1 MTMQTPS
8 QWQSVATA
16 LNTALS
22 GVDDGGVGLSIL
34 SAVGQAGM
42 AYDADVANYERQL
55 QIRPNTSA
63 YDNYSTW
70 LFLYG
75 KQFAQCGVIVTETG
89 GSPPAFTLSPVT
101 LGLMTAAMATAIATL
116 TGDDA
121 SGAAG
126 ISAGLSKQFLKMPP
140 AAQAPTPLVRPS
152 PPSPLVGAINRA
164 NAYILFLQGG
174 G

>member
-1 MTMQTPS
+1 MQFDS
-8 QWQSVATA
+8 
-16 LNTALS
+16 
-22 GVDDGGVGLSIL
+22 
-34 SAVGQAGM
+34 
-42 AYDADVANYERQL
+42 DVANFERQI

-75 KQFAQCGVIVTETG
+75 KQFAQCSTIVTETG
-89 GSPPAFTLSPVT
+89 GTPPAFNLSPVT
-101 LGLMTAAMATAIATL
+101 LGLMTAAMSTAIATL
-116 TGDDA
+116 AGDDA
-121 SGAAG
+121 AGATG
-126 ISAGLSKQFLKMPP
+126 VSAGLSKQFLKMPP